1 MNNLNDEIA
10 VVAKTRKN
18 LGDGPNDCP
27 IDYYYTDLYTA
38 KGEFIA
44 NLNED
49 FATLE
54 ELDIKLKQTYS
65 NVQLIIK

>member
-27 IDYYYTDLYTA
+27 ID
-38 KGEFIA
+38 FIIQIYIQLKA
-44 NLNED
+44 NL
-49 FATLE
+49 
-54 ELDIKLKQTYS
+54 
-65 NVQLIIK
+65 